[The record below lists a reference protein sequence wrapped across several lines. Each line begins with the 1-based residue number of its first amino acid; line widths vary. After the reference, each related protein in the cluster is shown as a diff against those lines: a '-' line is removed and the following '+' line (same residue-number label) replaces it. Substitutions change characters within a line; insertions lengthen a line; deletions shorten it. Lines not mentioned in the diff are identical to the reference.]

1 MAKRFTDTDKWKK
14 SLLKS
19 MPAKYKLLWL
29 YICDD
34 CNHAGIWDVDLEVA
48 GLRIGEEVDKAE
60 AERILADKI
69 VVFDNGEKWFLP
81 SFIEFQYGELNE
93 NNRVHESVFKELSKN
108 NLLKNK
114 GLTSPLQGAKD
125 KDKDKDKEKEKE
137 SAVVVDLEPE
147 TTYPIEKC
155 LEIALK
161 DERWVKA
168 NTTNKAELQQF
179 NAALTGT
186 GEYEKNPM
194 DYKKHFH
201 HWKKKGKLP
210 EVVPKMQTGGGLAK
224 IEAMLRGGGSG

>member
-1 MAKRFTDTDKWKK
+1 MAKRFTDTELWDKEWFMK
-14 SLLKS
+14 LDCRLKCLVKFVRDK
-19 MPAKYKLLWL
+19 A
-29 YICDD
+29 
-34 CNHAGIWDVDLEVA
+34 DLSGVWSPNWILA
-48 GLRIGEEVDKAE
+48 NSYIGEPVNIEDLLSIDSGKQFKL
-60 AERILADKI
+60 IDGNK
-69 VVFDNGEKWFLP
+69 VFCIG
-81 SFIEFQYGELNE
+81 FIEFQYGQLSEKSPVHRKIIQILKGHKIPYQYPI
-93 NNRVHESVFKELSKN
+93 NRVQEEEEE
-108 NLLKNK
+108 
-114 GLTSPLQGAKD
+114 
-125 KDKDKDKEKEKE
+125 KEKEKE
-137 SAVVVDLEPE
+137 SAVVVDLEHE

-186 GEYEKNPM
+186 GEYEKNPL

-210 EVVPKMQTGGGLAK
+210 EVVPKMQTGGSLAK